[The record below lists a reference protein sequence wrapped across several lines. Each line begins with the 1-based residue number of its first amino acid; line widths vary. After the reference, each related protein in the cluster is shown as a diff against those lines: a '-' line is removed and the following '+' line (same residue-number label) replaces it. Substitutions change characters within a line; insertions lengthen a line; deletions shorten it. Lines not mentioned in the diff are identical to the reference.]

1 MVVRKQLFRDK
12 KDLIM
17 QKKAASIFV
26 QTLKNHGVD
35 RFFCVP
41 GESYLSVMDEL
52 LYSPGIDVVTCRHE
66 GGAGFMA
73 VADAKCTGK
82 AGVAFVSRG
91 PGATNASISVH
102 SAHQGGIPMV
112 LFIGQVNRI
121 STGKMHLQ
129 EMDFI
134 KTFSDMAKHVEQ
146 INTPS
151 EIANVTARAFHIAQS
166 GIPGPVVIAIPTD
179 VLETKIDI
187 QDVKQIKI
195 NPPLAF
201 PDKVEEISEILSK
214 AQKPVLVV
222 GGQIHSSNSARDL
235 VKLVAEKHNLPV
247 LCTYEHQDIVSHDSI
262 HYAGELGLRPP
273 EPVRKNALE
282 ADVVLVVGHRFNG
295 VPNMAY
301 KFPSTNQ
308 TFIHVIPDPNSVGK
322 IFRTDHAI
330 VADCED
336 FLKQLSLIG
345 DKKTINKRNEWV
357 NLCHERYLNNEA
369 TLSPRNANDGL
380 DFAHLIDGLGK
391 LAPDNCIITNDA
403 GNFTSWM
410 HHRFPFRS
418 SMKLIGSEIGAMGM
432 GIPAAI
438 AAAIRYPDRQ
448 VFSLVGDGG
457 ALMTGSELATA
468 VAQKAK
474 IRVIVANNQHY
485 GTIRYHQELHFPTR
499 DHYATN
505 LVNPNFAK
513 YGESFGLKCFTIEK
527 IEEILPT
534 IKKAMQVDGPSLI
547 EFKMSLELNTSTTTI
562 SQLQMK
568 K

>member
-1 MVVRKQLFRDK
+1 MT
-12 KDLIM
+12 
-17 QKKAASIFV
+17 KKAASVFV

-52 LYSPGIDVVTCRHE
+52 LHSPGIDVVTCRHE

-112 LFIGQVNRI
+112 LFIGQINRI

-151 EIANVTARAFHIAQS
+151 EIANVTARAFHIAES

-179 VLETKIDI
+179 VLETKVEIADA
-187 QDVKQIKI
+187 KQIKI

-201 PDKVEEISEILSK
+201 PSKVKEVSDELHSAK
-214 AQKPVLVV
+214 RPVLVV
-222 GGQIHSSNSARDL
+222 GGQIHVSDKARKL
-235 VKLVAEKHNLPV
+235 VQIVAEKYNLPV
-247 LCTYEHQDIVSHDSI
+247 LCTYEHQDIFSHNHK

-273 EPVRKNALE
+273 EPIRENALE
-282 ADVVLVVGHRFNG
+282 ADLVLVVGHRFNG

-301 KFPSTNQ
+301 KFPSPKQ
-308 TFIHVIPDPNSVGK
+308 KFIHVLPDPNSIGK
-322 IFRTDHAI
+322 IFRTDLSI
-330 VADCED
+330 VADGEN
-336 FLKQLSLIG
+336 FLEQLSMV
-345 DKKTINKRNEWV
+345 DSNKVSSNKDEWV
-357 NLCHERYLNNEA
+357 KLCHNRYLENDA
-369 TLSPRNANDGL
+369 TKPPRNANDGL
-380 DFAHLIDGLGK
+380 DFAHLIDSLGK
-391 LAPDNCIITNDA
+391 LAPEDAIITNDA

-410 HHRFPFRS
+410 HHRFPFKS

-432 GIPAAI
+432 GIPAGV
-438 AAAIRYPDRQ
+438 AAALRYPNRQ
-448 VFSLVGDGG
+448 VFSIVGDGG

-474 IRVIVANNQHY
+474 IRVIIANNQHY
-485 GTIRYHQELHFPTR
+485 GTIRYHQEVHFPSR
-499 DHYATN
+499 NHYATN
-505 LVNPNFAK
+505 LVNPDFAK
-513 YGESFGLKCFTIEK
+513 YGESFGLQSFTINEVED
-527 IEEILPT
+527 IIPT
-534 IKKAMQVDGPSLI
+534 IQKAMEVDGPSLI

-562 SQLQMK
+562 SQLQIK
-568 K
+568 

>member
-1 MVVRKQLFRDK
+1 MT
-12 KDLIM
+12 
-17 QKKAASIFV
+17 KKAASVFV

-52 LYSPGIDVVTCRHE
+52 LHSPGIDVVTCRHE

-112 LFIGQVNRI
+112 LFIGQINRI

-151 EIANVTARAFHIAQS
+151 EIANVTARAFHIAES

-179 VLETKIDI
+179 VLESKVEIA
-187 QDVKQIKI
+187 DVKQIKI
-195 NPPLAF
+195 NPPLPF
-201 PDKVEEISEILSK
+201 PSKVKEVSDELHSAK
-214 AQKPVLVV
+214 RPVLVV
-222 GGQIHSSNSARDL
+222 GGQIHVSDKARKL
-235 VKLVAEKHNLPV
+235 VQIVAEKYNLPV
-247 LCTYEHQDIVSHDSI
+247 LCTYEHQDIFSHNHK

-273 EPVRKNALE
+273 EPIRQNALE
-282 ADVVLVVGHRFNG
+282 ADLVLVVGHRFNG

-301 KFPSTNQ
+301 KFPSPKQ
-308 TFIHVIPDPNSVGK
+308 KFIHVLPDPNSIGK
-322 IFRTDHAI
+322 IFRTDLSI
-330 VADCED
+330 VADGEN
-336 FLKQLSLIG
+336 FLEQLSIIDG
-345 DKKTINKRNEWV
+345 NKISSDKDEWV
-357 NLCHERYLNNEA
+357 KLCHKRYLENDA
-369 TLSPRNANDGL
+369 TKPPRNANDGL
-380 DFAHLIDGLGK
+380 DFAHLIDSLGK
-391 LAPDNCIITNDA
+391 LAPEDAIITNDA

-410 HHRFPFRS
+410 HHRFPFKS

-432 GIPAAI
+432 GIPAGV
-438 AAAIRYPDRQ
+438 AAALRYPNRQ
-448 VFSLVGDGG
+448 VFSIVGDGG

-474 IRVIVANNQHY
+474 IRVIIANNQHY
-485 GTIRYHQELHFPTR
+485 GTIRYHQEVHFPTR
-499 DHYATN
+499 NHYATN
-505 LVNPNFAK
+505 LVNPDFAK
-513 YGESFGLKCFTIEK
+513 YGESFGLQCFTINEVED
-527 IEEILPT
+527 IIPT
-534 IKKAMQVDGPSLI
+534 IQKAMAVDGPSLI

-562 SQLQMK
+562 SQLQLK
-568 K
+568 

>member
-1 MVVRKQLFRDK
+1 MT
-12 KDLIM
+12 
-17 QKKAASIFV
+17 KKAASVFV

-52 LYSPGIDVVTCRHE
+52 LHSPGIDVVTCRHE

-91 PGATNASISVH
+91 PGATNASIAVH

-129 EMDFI
+129 EMDFN
-134 KTFSDMAKHVEQ
+134 KTFSDMAKHIEQ

-151 EIANVTARAFHIAQS
+151 EIANVTARAFHIAES

-179 VLETKIDI
+179 VLEAKVEIE
-187 QDVKQIKI
+187 DVKKIKI

-201 PDKVEEISEILSK
+201 PSKVKEVSDELNSAIR
-214 AQKPVLVV
+214 PVIVV
-222 GGQIHSSNSARDL
+222 GGQIHVSDKARKL
-235 VKLVAEKHNLPV
+235 VQIVAEKYNLPV
-247 LCTYEHQDIVSHDSI
+247 LCTYEHQDIFSHDHK

-273 EPVRKNALE
+273 EPIRQNALE
-282 ADVVLVVGHRFNG
+282 ADLVLVVGHRFNG

-301 KFPSTNQ
+301 KFPSSTQ
-308 TFIHVIPDPNSVGK
+308 KFIHVLPDPNSIGK
-322 IFRTDHAI
+322 IFRTDLSI
-330 VADCED
+330 VADSEN
-336 FLKQLSLIG
+336 FLEQLSLIEYT
-345 DKKTINKRNEWV
+345 KTSSNKNEWV
-357 NLCHERYLNNEA
+357 KLCHKRYLENDA
-369 TLSPRNANDGL
+369 TKPPRNANDGL

-391 LAPDNCIITNDA
+391 LAPQNSIITNDA

-410 HHRFPFRS
+410 HHRFPFKS
-418 SMKLIGSEIGAMGM
+418 SMRLIGSEIGAMGM
-432 GIPAAI
+432 GIPAGV
-438 AAAIRYPDRQ
+438 AASLRYPDRQ
-448 VFSLVGDGG
+448 IFSIVGDGG

-485 GTIRYHQELHFPTR
+485 GTIRYHQEVHFPTR
-499 DHYATN
+499 NHYATN

-513 YGESFGLKCFTIEK
+513 YGESFGLKCFTINEVQEV
-527 IEEILPT
+527 IPT
-534 IKKAMQVDGPSLI
+534 IKKAMEVDGPSLI
-547 EFKMSLELNTSTTTI
+547 EFKMSLELNTSTTTLT
-562 SQLQMK
+562 QLQMK
-568 K
+568 

>member
-1 MVVRKQLFRDK
+1 MT
-12 KDLIM
+12 
-17 QKKAASIFV
+17 KKAASVFV

-52 LYSPGIDVVTCRHE
+52 LHSPGIDVVTCRHE

-112 LFIGQVNRI
+112 LFIGQINRI

-151 EIANVTARAFHIAQS
+151 EIANVTARAFHIAES

-179 VLETKIDI
+179 VLETKVEIADA
-187 QDVKQIKI
+187 KQIKI

-201 PDKVEEISEILSK
+201 PSKVKEVSNELNSAK
-214 AQKPVLVV
+214 RPVIVV
-222 GGQIHSSNSARDL
+222 GGQIHVSDKARKL
-235 VKLVAEKHNLPV
+235 VQTVAEKYNLPV
-247 LCTYEHQDIVSHDSI
+247 LCTYEHQDIFSHDHK

-273 EPVRKNALE
+273 EPIRQNALE
-282 ADVVLVVGHRFNG
+282 ADLVLVVGHRFNG

-301 KFPSTNQ
+301 KFPSPKQ
-308 TFIHVIPDPNSVGK
+308 KFIHVLPDPNSIGK
-322 IFRTDHAI
+322 IFRTDLSI
-330 VADCED
+330 VADGEN
-336 FLKQLSLIG
+336 FLEQLSIIDG
-345 DKKTINKRNEWV
+345 NKISSDKDEWV
-357 NLCHERYLNNEA
+357 KLCHKRYLENDA
-369 TLSPRNANDGL
+369 TKPPRNANDGL

-391 LAPDNCIITNDA
+391 LAPEDAIITNDA

-410 HHRFPFRS
+410 HHRFPFKS

-432 GIPAAI
+432 GIPAGV
-438 AAAIRYPDRQ
+438 AAALRYPNRQ
-448 VFSLVGDGG
+448 VFSIVGDGG

-485 GTIRYHQELHFPTR
+485 GTIRYHQEVHFPTR
-499 DHYATN
+499 NHYATN
-505 LVNPNFAK
+505 LVNPDFAK
-513 YGESFGLKCFTIEK
+513 YGESFGLKCFTINEV
-527 IEEILPT
+527 EEVIPT
-534 IKKAMQVDGPSLI
+534 IQEAMEVDGPSLI

-562 SQLQMK
+562 SQLQIK
-568 K
+568 

>member
-1 MVVRKQLFRDK
+1 MS
-12 KDLIM
+12 
-17 QKKAASIFV
+17 KKAASVFV

-52 LYSPGIDVVTCRHE
+52 LYSPGIKVVTCRHE

-102 SAHQGGIPMV
+102 SAHQGGVPMV

-151 EIANVTARAFHIAQS
+151 EIANVTARAFHIAES

-179 VLETKIDI
+179 VLETKIETE
-187 QDVKQIKI
+187 DVKRIKI

-201 PDKVEEISEILSK
+201 PDKVKEVSNLLSNAK
-214 AQKPVLVV
+214 KPVLVV
-222 GGQIHSSNSARDL
+222 GGQVHISARSR
-235 VKLVAEKHNLPV
+235 KLVEEVVKAHNLPV
-247 LCTYEHQDIVSHDSI
+247 LCTYEHQDIISNNNL
-262 HYAGELGLRPP
+262 YYGGELGLRPP
-273 EPVRKNALE
+273 EPIKKNALE
-282 ADVVLVVGHRFNG
+282 ADLVLVVGHRFNG

-301 KFPSTNQ
+301 KFPSSKQ
-308 TFIHVIPDPNSVGK
+308 TFIHVIPDPNTIGK
-322 IFRTDHAI
+322 IFRTDMGI
-330 VADCED
+330 VADSEN
-336 FLKQLSLIG
+336 FLEQLLNFANNN
-345 DKKTINKRNEWV
+345 INNERNEWV
-357 NLCHERYLNNEA
+357 KLCHYRYLNNDA
-369 TLSPRNANDGL
+369 TATPRNANDGL
-380 DFAHLIDGLGK
+380 DFAHFIDGLGK
-391 LAPDNCIITNDA
+391 IAPENSIITNDA

-410 HHRFPFRS
+410 HHRFPFKS
-418 SMKLIGSEIGAMGM
+418 TMKLIGSEIGAMGM
-432 GIPAAI
+432 GIPAGI
-438 AAAIRYPDRQ
+438 AAALRFPDRQ
-448 VFSLVGDGG
+448 VFSIVGDGG

-474 IRVIVANNQHY
+474 IRVIVANNNHY
-485 GTIRYHQELHFPTR
+485 GTIRYHQEVHFPTR

-505 LVNPNFAK
+505 LVNPDFAK
-513 YGESFGLKCFTIEK
+513 YGESFGLKCFTIYNT
-527 IEEILPT
+527 EEILPT
-534 IKKAMQVDGPSLI
+534 IENAMEVDGPSLI

-562 SQLQMK
+562 SQLQTN
-568 K
+568 

>member
-1 MVVRKQLFRDK
+1 ML
-12 KDLIM
+12 
-17 QKKAASIFV
+17 KKAASVFI

-52 LYSPGIDVVTCRHE
+52 LYSPGIEVVTCRHE

-102 SAHQGGIPMV
+102 SAHQGGVPMV

-151 EIANVTARAFHIAQS
+151 EIANVTARAFHIAES

-179 VLETKIDI
+179 VLESKIESE
-187 QDVKQIKI
+187 DVKRIKI

-201 PDKVEEISEILSK
+201 PEKVKEVSNLLSNAK
-214 AQKPVLVV
+214 KPVLVV
-222 GGQIHSSNSARDL
+222 GGQVQISTRSR
-235 VKLVAEKHNLPV
+235 KLVEKVAKAHNLPV
-247 LCTYEHQDIVSHDSI
+247 LCTYEHQDIISNDNL

-273 EPVRKNALE
+273 EPIRKNALE
-282 ADVVLVVGHRFNG
+282 ADLVLVVGHRFNG

-301 KFPSTNQ
+301 KFPSSKQ
-308 TFIHVIPDPNSVGK
+308 MFIHVIPDPNTIGK
-322 IFRTDHAI
+322 IFRTDMGI
-330 VADCED
+330 VADSEN
-336 FLKQLSLIG
+336 FLDQLSKFSNNNNNNER
-345 DKKTINKRNEWV
+345 DEWV
-357 NLCHERYLNNEA
+357 KLCHYRYLNNDA
-369 TLSPRNANDGL
+369 TVSPRNANDGL
-380 DFAHLIDGLGK
+380 DFAHFIDGLGK
-391 LAPDNCIITNDA
+391 IAPENSIITNDA

-410 HHRFPFRS
+410 HHRFPFKS
-418 SMKLIGSEIGAMGM
+418 KMKLIGSEIGAMGM
-432 GIPAAI
+432 GIPAGI
-438 AAAIRYPDRQ
+438 AAALRFPDRQ
-448 VFSLVGDGG
+448 VFSIVGDGG

-474 IRVIVANNQHY
+474 IRVIVANNNHY
-485 GTIRYHQELHFPTR
+485 GTIRYHQEVHFPTR

-505 LVNPNFAK
+505 LVNPDFAK
-513 YGESFGLKCFTIEK
+513 YGESFGLKCFTIYNT
-527 IEEILPT
+527 EEVLPT
-534 IKKAMQVDGPSLI
+534 IKSAMEVDGPSLI

-562 SQLQMK
+562 SQLQTN
-568 K
+568 

>member
-1 MVVRKQLFRDK
+1 MT
-12 KDLIM
+12 
-17 QKKAASIFV
+17 KKAASVFV

-52 LYSPGIDVVTCRHE
+52 LHSPGIDVVTCRHE

-112 LFIGQVNRI
+112 LFIGQINRI

-151 EIANVTARAFHIAQS
+151 EIANVTARAFHIAES

-179 VLETKIDI
+179 VLETKVEIADA
-187 QDVKQIKI
+187 KQIKI

-201 PDKVEEISEILSK
+201 PSKVKEVSNELNSAK
-214 AQKPVLVV
+214 RPVIVV
-222 GGQIHSSNSARDL
+222 GGQIHVSDKARKL
-235 VKLVAEKHNLPV
+235 VQTVAEKYNLPV
-247 LCTYEHQDIVSHDSI
+247 LCTYEHQDIFSHNHK

-273 EPVRKNALE
+273 EPIRQNALE
-282 ADVVLVVGHRFNG
+282 ADLVLVVGHRFNG

-301 KFPSTNQ
+301 KFPSPKQ
-308 TFIHVIPDPNSVGK
+308 KFIHVLPDPNSIGK
-322 IFRTDHAI
+322 IFRTDLSI
-330 VADCED
+330 VADGEN
-336 FLKQLSLIG
+336 FLEQLSIIDG
-345 DKKTINKRNEWV
+345 NKISSDKDEWV
-357 NLCHERYLNNEA
+357 KLCHKRYLENDA
-369 TLSPRNANDGL
+369 TKPPRNANDGL

-391 LAPDNCIITNDA
+391 LAPEDAIITNDA

-410 HHRFPFRS
+410 HHRFPFKS

-432 GIPAAI
+432 GIPAGV
-438 AAAIRYPDRQ
+438 AAALRYPNRQ
-448 VFSLVGDGG
+448 VFSIVGDGG

-485 GTIRYHQELHFPTR
+485 GTIRYHQEVHFPTR
-499 DHYATN
+499 NHYATN
-505 LVNPNFAK
+505 LVNPDFAK
-513 YGESFGLKCFTIEK
+513 YGESFGLKCFTINEV
-527 IEEILPT
+527 EEVIPT
-534 IKKAMQVDGPSLI
+534 IQEAMEVDGPSLI

-562 SQLQMK
+562 SQLQIK
-568 K
+568 

>member
-1 MVVRKQLFRDK
+1 MT
-12 KDLIM
+12 
-17 QKKAASIFV
+17 KKAASVFV

-52 LYSPGIDVVTCRHE
+52 LHSPGIDVVTCRHE

-112 LFIGQVNRI
+112 LFIGQINRI

-151 EIANVTARAFHIAQS
+151 EIANVTARAFHIAES

-179 VLETKIDI
+179 VLESKVEIA
-187 QDVKQIKI
+187 DVKQIKI

-201 PDKVEEISEILSK
+201 PSKVKEVSDELHSAK
-214 AQKPVLVV
+214 RPVLVV
-222 GGQIHSSNSARDL
+222 GGQIHVSDKARKL
-235 VKLVAEKHNLPV
+235 VQIVAEKYNLPV
-247 LCTYEHQDIVSHDSI
+247 LCTYEHQDIFSHNHK

-273 EPVRKNALE
+273 EPIRQNALE
-282 ADVVLVVGHRFNG
+282 ADLVLVVGHRFNG

-301 KFPSTNQ
+301 KFPSPKQ
-308 TFIHVIPDPNSVGK
+308 KFIHVLPDPNSIGK
-322 IFRTDHAI
+322 IFRTDLSI
-330 VADCED
+330 VADGEN
-336 FLKQLSLIG
+336 FLEQLSIIDG
-345 DKKTINKRNEWV
+345 NKISSDKDEWV
-357 NLCHERYLNNEA
+357 KLCHKRYLENDA
-369 TLSPRNANDGL
+369 TKPPRNANDGL
-380 DFAHLIDGLGK
+380 DFAHLIDSLGK
-391 LAPDNCIITNDA
+391 LAPEDAIITNDA

-410 HHRFPFRS
+410 HHRFPFKS

-432 GIPAAI
+432 GIPAGV
-438 AAAIRYPDRQ
+438 AAALRYPNRQ
-448 VFSLVGDGG
+448 VFSIVGDGG

-474 IRVIVANNQHY
+474 IRVIIANNQHY
-485 GTIRYHQELHFPTR
+485 GTIRYHQEVHFPTR
-499 DHYATN
+499 NHYATN
-505 LVNPNFAK
+505 LVNPDFAK
-513 YGESFGLKCFTIEK
+513 YGESFGLQCFTINEVED
-527 IEEILPT
+527 IIPT
-534 IKKAMQVDGPSLI
+534 IQKAMEVDGPSLI

-562 SQLQMK
+562 SQLQIK
-568 K
+568 

>member
-1 MVVRKQLFRDK
+1 MT
-12 KDLIM
+12 
-17 QKKAASIFV
+17 KKAASVFV

-52 LYSPGIDVVTCRHE
+52 LHSPGIDVVTCRHE

-73 VADAKCTGK
+73 AADAKCTGK

-91 PGATNASISVH
+91 PGATNASIAVH

-129 EMDFI
+129 EMDFN
-134 KTFSDMAKHVEQ
+134 KTFSDMAKHIEQ

-151 EIANVTARAFHIAQS
+151 EIANVTARAFHIAES

-179 VLETKIDI
+179 VLEAKVEIE
-187 QDVKQIKI
+187 DVKKIKI

-201 PDKVEEISEILSK
+201 PSKVKEVSDELNSAIR
-214 AQKPVLVV
+214 PVIVV
-222 GGQIHSSNSARDL
+222 GGQIHVSDKARKL
-235 VKLVAEKHNLPV
+235 VQIVAEKYNLPV
-247 LCTYEHQDIVSHDSI
+247 LCTYEHQDIFSHDHK

-273 EPVRKNALE
+273 EPIRQNALE
-282 ADVVLVVGHRFNG
+282 ADLVLVVGHRFNG

-301 KFPSTNQ
+301 KFPSLTQ
-308 TFIHVIPDPNSVGK
+308 KFIHVLPDSNSIGK
-322 IFRTDHAI
+322 IFRTDLSI
-330 VADCED
+330 VADGEN
-336 FLKQLSLIG
+336 FLEQLSLIE
-345 DKKTINKRNEWV
+345 DTKTSSNKDEWV
-357 NLCHERYLNNEA
+357 KLCHKRYLENDA
-369 TLSPRNANDGL
+369 TKPPRNANDGL
-380 DFAHLIDGLGK
+380 DFAYLIDGLGK
-391 LAPDNCIITNDA
+391 LAPQNSIITNDA

-410 HHRFPFRS
+410 HHRFPFKS

-432 GIPAAI
+432 GIPAGV
-438 AAAIRYPDRQ
+438 AASLRYPDRQ
-448 VFSLVGDGG
+448 IFSIVGDGG

-485 GTIRYHQELHFPTR
+485 GTIRYHQEVHFPTR
-499 DHYATN
+499 NHYATN

-513 YGESFGLKCFTIEK
+513 YGESFGLKCFTINEV
-527 IEEILPT
+527 EEVIPT
-534 IKKAMQVDGPSLI
+534 IQKAMEVDGPSLI
-547 EFKMSLELNTSTTTI
+547 EFKMSLELNTSTTTLT
-562 SQLQMK
+562 QLQMK
-568 K
+568 

>member
-1 MVVRKQLFRDK
+1 MT
-12 KDLIM
+12 
-17 QKKAASIFV
+17 KKAASVFV

-52 LYSPGIDVVTCRHE
+52 LHSPGIDIVTCRHE

-112 LFIGQVNRI
+112 LFIGQINRI

-151 EIANVTARAFHIAQS
+151 EIANVTARAFHIAES

-179 VLETKIDI
+179 VLETKVEIADA
-187 QDVKQIKI
+187 KQIKI

-201 PDKVEEISEILSK
+201 PSKVKEVSDELHSAK
-214 AQKPVLVV
+214 KPVLVV
-222 GGQIHSSNSARDL
+222 GGQIHVSTKARKF
-235 VKLVAEKHNLPV
+235 VQIVAEKYNLPV
-247 LCTYEHQDIVSHDSI
+247 LCTYEHQDIFSHNHK

-273 EPVRKNALE
+273 EPIRQNALE
-282 ADVVLVVGHRFNG
+282 ADLVLVVGHRFNG

-301 KFPSTNQ
+301 KFPSPKQ
-308 TFIHVIPDPNSVGK
+308 KFIHVLPDPNSIGK
-322 IFRTDHAI
+322 IFRTDLSI
-330 VADCED
+330 VADGEN
-336 FLKQLSLIG
+336 FLEQLSIIDG
-345 DKKTINKRNEWV
+345 NKISSDKDEWV
-357 NLCHERYLNNEA
+357 KLCHKRYLENDA
-369 TLSPRNANDGL
+369 TKPPRNANDGL

-391 LAPDNCIITNDA
+391 LAPEDAIITNDA

-410 HHRFPFRS
+410 HHRFPFKS

-432 GIPAAI
+432 GIPAGV
-438 AAAIRYPDRQ
+438 AAALRYPNRQ
-448 VFSLVGDGG
+448 VFSIVGDGG

-485 GTIRYHQELHFPTR
+485 GTIRYHQEVHFPTR
-499 DHYATN
+499 NHYATN

-513 YGESFGLKCFTIEK
+513 YGESFGLKCFTINK
-527 IEEILPT
+527 VEEVIPT
-534 IKKAMQVDGPSLI
+534 IQQAMEVDGPSLI

-562 SQLQMK
+562 SQLQT
-568 K
+568 

>member
-1 MVVRKQLFRDK
+1 MT
-12 KDLIM
+12 
-17 QKKAASIFV
+17 KKAASVFV
-26 QTLKNHGVD
+26 QTLKNHGID

-52 LYSPGIDVVTCRHE
+52 LHSPGIDVVTCRHE

-91 PGATNASISVH
+91 PGATNASIAVH

-129 EMDFI
+129 EMDFN
-134 KTFSDMAKHVEQ
+134 KTFSDMAKHIEQ

-151 EIANVTARAFHIAQS
+151 EIANVTARAFHIAES

-179 VLETKIDI
+179 VLEAKVEIE
-187 QDVKQIKI
+187 DVKKIKI

-201 PDKVEEISEILSK
+201 PSKVKEVSDELNSAIR
-214 AQKPVLVV
+214 PVIVV
-222 GGQIHSSNSARDL
+222 GGQIHVSDKARKL
-235 VKLVAEKHNLPV
+235 VQIVAEKYNLPV
-247 LCTYEHQDIVSHDSI
+247 LCTYEHQDIFSHDHK

-273 EPVRKNALE
+273 EPIRQNALE
-282 ADVVLVVGHRFNG
+282 ADLVLVVGHRFNG

-301 KFPSTNQ
+301 KFPSSTQ
-308 TFIHVIPDPNSVGK
+308 KFIHVLPDPNSIGK
-322 IFRTDHAI
+322 IFRTDLSI
-330 VADCED
+330 VADGEN
-336 FLKQLSLIG
+336 FLEQLSLIE
-345 DKKTINKRNEWV
+345 DTKTSSNKDEWV
-357 NLCHERYLNNEA
+357 KLCHKRYLENDA
-369 TLSPRNANDGL
+369 TKPPRNANDGL
-380 DFAHLIDGLGK
+380 DFAHFIDGLGK
-391 LAPDNCIITNDA
+391 LAPEDAIITNDA

-410 HHRFPFRS
+410 HHRFPFKS

-432 GIPAAI
+432 GIPAGV
-438 AAAIRYPDRQ
+438 AAALRYPNKQ
-448 VFSLVGDGG
+448 VFSIVGDGG

-485 GTIRYHQELHFPTR
+485 GTIRYHQEVHFPTR
-499 DHYATN
+499 NHYATN
-505 LVNPNFAK
+505 LVNPDFAK
-513 YGESFGLKCFTIEK
+513 YGESFGLQCFTINEVED
-527 IEEILPT
+527 IIPT
-534 IKKAMQVDGPSLI
+534 IQKAMAVDGPSLI

-562 SQLQMK
+562 SQLQLK
-568 K
+568 

>member
-1 MVVRKQLFRDK
+1 ML
-12 KDLIM
+12 
-17 QKKAASIFV
+17 KKAASVFV

-52 LYSPGIDVVTCRHE
+52 LYSPGIEVVTCRHE

-102 SAHQGGIPMV
+102 SAHQGGVPMV

-151 EIANVTARAFHIAQS
+151 EIANVTARAFHIAES

-179 VLETKIDI
+179 VLETKIETD
-187 QDVKQIKI
+187 DVKRIKI

-201 PDKVEEISEILSK
+201 PEKVKEVSNLISNAK
-214 AQKPVLVV
+214 KPVLVV
-222 GGQIHSSNSARDL
+222 GGQVHISARSR
-235 VKLVAEKHNLPV
+235 KLVEEVAKAHNLPV
-247 LCTYEHQDIVSHDSI
+247 LCTYEHQDIISNDNL

-273 EPVRKNALE
+273 EQIRKNALE
-282 ADVVLVVGHRFNG
+282 ADLVLIVGHRFNG

-301 KFPSTNQ
+301 KFPSSKQ
-308 TFIHVIPDPNSVGK
+308 TFIHVIPDPNTIGK
-322 IFRTDHAI
+322 IFRTDMGI
-330 VADCED
+330 VADSEN
-336 FLKQLSLIG
+336 FLDQLSKVSNTNTNSER
-345 DKKTINKRNEWV
+345 DEWV
-357 NLCHERYLNNEA
+357 KLCHYRYLNNDA
-369 TLSPRNANDGL
+369 TVTPRNANDGL
-380 DFAHLIDGLGK
+380 DFAHFIDGLGK
-391 LAPDNCIITNDA
+391 IAPENSIITNDA

-410 HHRFPFRS
+410 HHRFPFKS
-418 SMKLIGSEIGAMGM
+418 TMKLIGSEIGAMGM
-432 GIPAAI
+432 GIPAGI
-438 AAAIRYPDRQ
+438 AAALRFPDKQ
-448 VFSLVGDGG
+448 IFSIVGDGG

-468 VAQKAK
+468 VAHKAK
-474 IRVIVANNQHY
+474 IRVIVANNNHY
-485 GTIRYHQELHFPTR
+485 GTIRYHQEVHFPTR
-499 DHYATN
+499 DHYATK
-505 LVNPNFAK
+505 LVNPDFAK
-513 YGESFGLKCFTIEK
+513 YGESFGLKCFTIHNT
-527 IEEILPT
+527 EEILPT
-534 IKKAMQVDGPSLI
+534 IKSAMKVDGPSLI

-562 SQLQMK
+562 SQLQTN
-568 K
+568 

>member
-1 MVVRKQLFRDK
+1 MT
-12 KDLIM
+12 
-17 QKKAASIFV
+17 KKAASVFV

-52 LYSPGIDVVTCRHE
+52 LHSPGIDVVTCRHE

-112 LFIGQVNRI
+112 LFIGQINRI

-151 EIANVTARAFHIAQS
+151 EIANVTARAFHIAES

-179 VLETKIDI
+179 VLETKVEIA
-187 QDVKQIKI
+187 DVKQIKI
-195 NPPLAF
+195 NPPLPF
-201 PDKVEEISEILSK
+201 PSKVKEVSDELHSAK
-214 AQKPVLVV
+214 RPVLVV
-222 GGQIHSSNSARDL
+222 GGQIHVSDKARKL
-235 VKLVAEKHNLPV
+235 VQIVAEKYNLPV
-247 LCTYEHQDIVSHDSI
+247 LSTYEHQDIFSHNHK

-273 EPVRKNALE
+273 EPIRENALE
-282 ADVVLVVGHRFNG
+282 ADLVLVVGHRFNG
-295 VPNMAY
+295 LPNMAY
-301 KFPSTNQ
+301 KFPSPKQ
-308 TFIHVIPDPNSVGK
+308 KFIHVLPDPNSIGK
-322 IFRTDHAI
+322 IFRTDLSI
-330 VADCED
+330 VADGEN
-336 FLKQLSLIG
+336 FLEQLSMV
-345 DKKTINKRNEWV
+345 DSNKVSSNKDEWV
-357 NLCHERYLNNEA
+357 KLCHNRYLENDA
-369 TLSPRNANDGL
+369 TKPPRNANDGL
-380 DFAHLIDGLGK
+380 DFAHLIDSLGK
-391 LAPDNCIITNDA
+391 LAPEDAIITNDA

-410 HHRFPFRS
+410 HHRFPFKS

-432 GIPAAI
+432 GIPAGV
-438 AAAIRYPDRQ
+438 AAALRYPNRQ
-448 VFSLVGDGG
+448 VFSIVGDGG

-474 IRVIVANNQHY
+474 IRVIIANNQHY
-485 GTIRYHQELHFPTR
+485 GTIRYHQEVHFPSR
-499 DHYATN
+499 NHYATN
-505 LVNPNFAK
+505 LVNPDFAK
-513 YGESFGLKCFTIEK
+513 YGESFGLQSFTINEVED
-527 IEEILPT
+527 IIPT
-534 IKKAMQVDGPSLI
+534 IQKAMEVDGPSLI

-562 SQLQMK
+562 SQLQIK
-568 K
+568 

>member
-1 MVVRKQLFRDK
+1 MAVKNQLFKIK
-12 KDLIM
+12 KDLTM
-17 QKKAASIFV
+17 SKKAASVFV

-52 LYSPGIDVVTCRHE
+52 LYSPGIDVVTCRHD

>member
-1 MVVRKQLFRDK
+1 MT
-12 KDLIM
+12 
-17 QKKAASIFV
+17 KKAASVFV

-52 LYSPGIDVVTCRHE
+52 LHSPGIDVVTCRHE

-112 LFIGQVNRI
+112 LFIGQINRI

-151 EIANVTARAFHIAQS
+151 EIANVTARAFHIAES

-179 VLETKIDI
+179 VLESKVEIA
-187 QDVKQIKI
+187 DVKQIKI
-195 NPPLAF
+195 NPPLPF
-201 PDKVEEISEILSK
+201 PSKVKEVSDELHSAK
-214 AQKPVLVV
+214 RPVLVV
-222 GGQIHSSNSARDL
+222 GGQIHVSDKARKL
-235 VKLVAEKHNLPV
+235 VQIVAEKYNLPV
-247 LCTYEHQDIVSHDSI
+247 LCTYEHQDIFSHNHK

-273 EPVRKNALE
+273 EPIRQNALE
-282 ADVVLVVGHRFNG
+282 ADLVLVVGHRFNG

-301 KFPSTNQ
+301 KFPSPKQ
-308 TFIHVIPDPNSVGK
+308 KFIHVLPDPNSIGK
-322 IFRTDHAI
+322 IFRTDLSI
-330 VADCED
+330 VADGEN
-336 FLKQLSLIG
+336 FLEQLSIIDG
-345 DKKTINKRNEWV
+345 NKISSDKDEWV
-357 NLCHERYLNNEA
+357 KLCHKRYLENDA
-369 TLSPRNANDGL
+369 TKPPRNANDGL
-380 DFAHLIDGLGK
+380 DFAHLIDSLGK
-391 LAPDNCIITNDA
+391 LAPEDAIITNDA

-410 HHRFPFRS
+410 HHRFPFKS

-432 GIPAAI
+432 GIPAGV
-438 AAAIRYPDRQ
+438 AAALRYPNRQ
-448 VFSLVGDGG
+448 VFSIVGDGG

-474 IRVIVANNQHY
+474 IRVIIANNQHY
-485 GTIRYHQELHFPTR
+485 GTIRYHQEVHFPTR
-499 DHYATN
+499 NHYATN
-505 LVNPNFAK
+505 LVNPDFAK
-513 YGESFGLKCFTIEK
+513 YGESFGLQCFTINEVED
-527 IEEILPT
+527 IIPT
-534 IKKAMQVDGPSLI
+534 IQKAMEVDGPSLI
-547 EFKMSLELNTSTTTI
+547 EFKMRLELNTSTTTI
-562 SQLQMK
+562 SQLQIK
-568 K
+568 

>member
-1 MVVRKQLFRDK
+1 MT
-12 KDLIM
+12 
-17 QKKAASIFV
+17 KKAASVFV

-52 LYSPGIDVVTCRHE
+52 LHSPGIDVVTCRHE

-112 LFIGQVNRI
+112 LFIGQINRI

-151 EIANVTARAFHIAQS
+151 EIANVTARAFHIAES

-179 VLETKIDI
+179 VLESKVEIA
-187 QDVKQIKI
+187 DVKQIKI

-201 PDKVEEISEILSK
+201 PSKVKEVSDELYSAK
-214 AQKPVLVV
+214 RPVLVV
-222 GGQIHSSNSARDL
+222 GGQIHISDKARKL
-235 VKLVAEKHNLPV
+235 VQIVAEKYNLPV
-247 LCTYEHQDIVSHDSI
+247 LCTYEHQDIFSHNHK

-273 EPVRKNALE
+273 EPIRQNALE
-282 ADVVLVVGHRFNG
+282 ADLVLVVGHRFNG

-301 KFPSTNQ
+301 KFPSPKQ
-308 TFIHVIPDPNSVGK
+308 KFIHVLPDPNSIGK
-322 IFRTDHAI
+322 IFRTDLSI
-330 VADCED
+330 VADGEN
-336 FLKQLSLIG
+336 FLEQLSIIDG
-345 DKKTINKRNEWV
+345 NKISSDKDEWV
-357 NLCHERYLNNEA
+357 KLCHKRYLENDA
-369 TLSPRNANDGL
+369 TKPPRNANDGL
-380 DFAHLIDGLGK
+380 DFAHLIDSLGK
-391 LAPDNCIITNDA
+391 LAPEDAIITNDA

-410 HHRFPFRS
+410 HHRFPFKS

-432 GIPAAI
+432 GIPAGV
-438 AAAIRYPDRQ
+438 AAALRYPNRQ
-448 VFSLVGDGG
+448 VFSIVGDGG

-474 IRVIVANNQHY
+474 IRVIIANNQHY
-485 GTIRYHQELHFPTR
+485 GTIRYHQEVHFPTR
-499 DHYATN
+499 NHYATN
-505 LVNPNFAK
+505 LVNPDFAK
-513 YGESFGLKCFTIEK
+513 YGESFGLQCFTINEVED
-527 IEEILPT
+527 IIPT
-534 IKKAMQVDGPSLI
+534 IQKAMEVDGPSLI

-562 SQLQMK
+562 SQLQIK
-568 K
+568 

>member
-1 MVVRKQLFRDK
+1 ML
-12 KDLIM
+12 
-17 QKKAASIFV
+17 KKAASVFV

-52 LYSPGIDVVTCRHE
+52 LYSPGIEVVTCRHE

-102 SAHQGGIPMV
+102 SAHQGGVPMV

-151 EIANVTARAFHIAQS
+151 EIANVTARAFHIAES

-179 VLETKIDI
+179 VLESKIASE
-187 QDVKQIKI
+187 DVKRIKI

-201 PDKVEEISEILSK
+201 PEKVKEVYNLLSNAK
-214 AQKPVLVV
+214 KPVLVV
-222 GGQIHSSNSARDL
+222 GGQVHISTMSR
-235 VKLVAEKHNLPV
+235 KLVEKVAKIHNLPV
-247 LCTYEHQDIVSHDSI
+247 LCTYEHQDIISNDNL

-273 EPVRKNALE
+273 EPIRKNALE
-282 ADVVLVVGHRFNG
+282 ADLVLVIGHRFNG

-301 KFPSTNQ
+301 KFPSSKQ
-308 TFIHVIPDPNSVGK
+308 TFIHVIPDPNIIGK
-322 IFRTDHAI
+322 IFRTDMGI
-330 VADCED
+330 VADSEN
-336 FLKQLSLIG
+336 FLEQLSNFTN
-345 DKKTINKRNEWV
+345 DNTNKERDEWV
-357 NLCHERYLNNEA
+357 KLCHYRYLNNDA
-369 TLSPRNANDGL
+369 TVTPRNANDGL
-380 DFAHLIDGLGK
+380 DFAHFIDGLGK
-391 LAPDNCIITNDA
+391 IAPENSIITNDA

-410 HHRFPFRS
+410 HHRFPFKS
-418 SMKLIGSEIGAMGM
+418 TMKLIGSEIGAMGM
-432 GIPAAI
+432 GIPAGI
-438 AAAIRYPDRQ
+438 AAALRFPYRQ
-448 VFSLVGDGG
+448 VFSIVGDGG

-474 IRVIVANNQHY
+474 IRVIVANNNHY
-485 GTIRYHQELHFPTR
+485 GTIRYHQEVHFPTR

-505 LVNPNFAK
+505 LVNPDFAK
-513 YGESFGLKCFTIEK
+513 YGESFGLKCFTIYNT
-527 IEEILPT
+527 EEILPT
-534 IKKAMQVDGPSLI
+534 IKSAMEVDGPSLI

-562 SQLQMK
+562 SQLQTN
-568 K
+568 

>member
-1 MVVRKQLFRDK
+1 MT
-12 KDLIM
+12 
-17 QKKAASIFV
+17 KKAASVFV

-52 LYSPGIDVVTCRHE
+52 LHSPGIDVVTCRHE

-112 LFIGQVNRI
+112 LFIGQINRI

-151 EIANVTARAFHIAQS
+151 EIANVTARAFHIAES

-179 VLETKIDI
+179 VLESKVEIA
-187 QDVKQIKI
+187 DVKQIKI
-195 NPPLAF
+195 NPPLPF
-201 PDKVEEISEILSK
+201 PSKVKEVSDELHSAK
-214 AQKPVLVV
+214 RPVLVV
-222 GGQIHSSNSARDL
+222 GGQIHVSDKAR
-235 VKLVAEKHNLPV
+235 KLVQIVSEKYNLPV
-247 LCTYEHQDIVSHDSI
+247 LCTYEHQDIFSHNHK

-273 EPVRKNALE
+273 EPIRKNALE
-282 ADVVLVVGHRFNG
+282 ADLVLVVGHRFNG

-301 KFPSTNQ
+301 KFPSPKQ
-308 TFIHVIPDPNSVGK
+308 KFIHVLPDPNSIGK
-322 IFRTDHAI
+322 IFRTDLSI
-330 VADCED
+330 VADGEN
-336 FLKQLSLIG
+336 FLEQLSIIDG
-345 DKKTINKRNEWV
+345 NKISSDKDEWV
-357 NLCHERYLNNEA
+357 KLCHKRYLENDA
-369 TLSPRNANDGL
+369 TKPPRNANDGL
-380 DFAHLIDGLGK
+380 DFAHLIDSLGK
-391 LAPDNCIITNDA
+391 LAPEDAIITNDA

-410 HHRFPFRS
+410 HHRFPFKS

-432 GIPAAI
+432 GIPAGV
-438 AAAIRYPDRQ
+438 AAALRYPNKQ
-448 VFSLVGDGG
+448 VFSVVGDGG

-474 IRVIVANNQHY
+474 IRVIIANNQHY
-485 GTIRYHQELHFPTR
+485 GTIRYHQEVHFPTR
-499 DHYATN
+499 NHYATN
-505 LVNPNFAK
+505 LVNPDFAK
-513 YGESFGLKCFTIEK
+513 YGESFGLECFTINEVED
-527 IEEILPT
+527 IIPT
-534 IKKAMQVDGPSLI
+534 IQKAMEVDGPSLI

-562 SQLQMK
+562 SQLQIK
-568 K
+568 

>member
-1 MVVRKQLFRDK
+1 ML
-12 KDLIM
+12 
-17 QKKAASIFV
+17 KKAASVFV

-52 LYSPGIDVVTCRHE
+52 LYSPGIEVVTCRHE

-102 SAHQGGIPMV
+102 SAHQGGVPMV

-151 EIANVTARAFHIAQS
+151 EIANVTARAFHIAES

-179 VLETKIDI
+179 VLESKIESE
-187 QDVKQIKI
+187 DVKRIKI

-201 PDKVEEISEILSK
+201 PEKVKEVSNLLSNAK
-214 AQKPVLVV
+214 KPVLVV
-222 GGQIHSSNSARDL
+222 GGQVHISTRSR
-235 VKLVAEKHNLPV
+235 KLVEKIAKAHNLPV
-247 LCTYEHQDIVSHDSI
+247 LCTYEHQDIISNDNL

-273 EPVRKNALE
+273 EPIRKNALE
-282 ADVVLVVGHRFNG
+282 ADLVLVVGHRFNG

-301 KFPSTNQ
+301 KFPSSKQ
-308 TFIHVIPDPNSVGK
+308 MFVHVIPDPNTIGK
-322 IFRTDHAI
+322 IFRTDMGI
-330 VADCED
+330 VADSEN
-336 FLKQLSLIG
+336 FLDQLSKVSNTNTNSER
-345 DKKTINKRNEWV
+345 DEWV
-357 NLCHERYLNNEA
+357 KLCHYRYLNNDA
-369 TLSPRNANDGL
+369 TVTPRNANDGL
-380 DFAHLIDGLGK
+380 DFAHFIDGLGK
-391 LAPDNCIITNDA
+391 IAPENSIITNDA

-410 HHRFPFRS
+410 HHRFPFKS
-418 SMKLIGSEIGAMGM
+418 TMKLIGSEIGAMGM
-432 GIPAAI
+432 GIPAGI
-438 AAAIRYPDRQ
+438 AAALRFPDKQ
-448 VFSLVGDGG
+448 VFSIVGDGG

-468 VAQKAK
+468 VAHKAK
-474 IRVIVANNQHY
+474 IRVIVANNNHY
-485 GTIRYHQELHFPTR
+485 GTIRYHQEVHFPTR
-499 DHYATN
+499 DHYATK
-505 LVNPNFAK
+505 LVNPDFAK
-513 YGESFGLKCFTIEK
+513 YGESFGLKCFTIHNT
-527 IEEILPT
+527 EEILPT
-534 IKKAMQVDGPSLI
+534 IKSAMEVDGPSLI

-562 SQLQMK
+562 SQLQTN
-568 K
+568 

>member
-1 MVVRKQLFRDK
+1 MT
-12 KDLIM
+12 
-17 QKKAASIFV
+17 KKAASVFV

-52 LYSPGIDVVTCRHE
+52 LHSPGIDVVTCRHE

-73 VADAKCTGK
+73 AADAKCTGK
-82 AGVAFVSRG
+82 VGVAFVSRG
-91 PGATNASISVH
+91 PGATNASIAVH

-129 EMDFI
+129 EMDFN
-134 KTFSDMAKHVEQ
+134 KTFSDMAKHIEQ

-151 EIANVTARAFHIAQS
+151 EIANVTARAFHIAES
-166 GIPGPVVIAIPTD
+166 GIPGPVVIAIPAD
-179 VLETKIDI
+179 VLEAKVEIE
-187 QDVKQIKI
+187 DVKKIKI

-201 PDKVEEISEILSK
+201 PSKVKEVSDELNSAK
-214 AQKPVLVV
+214 RPVIVV
-222 GGQIHSSNSARDL
+222 GGQIHVSDKARKL
-235 VKLVAEKHNLPV
+235 VQIVAEKYNLPV
-247 LCTYEHQDIVSHDSI
+247 LCTYEHQDIFSHDHK

-273 EPVRKNALE
+273 EPIRQNALE
-282 ADVVLVVGHRFNG
+282 ADLVLVVGHRFNG

-301 KFPSTNQ
+301 KFPSLTQ
-308 TFIHVIPDPNSVGK
+308 KFIHVLPDSNSIGK
-322 IFRTDHAI
+322 IFRTDLSI
-330 VADCED
+330 VADGEN
-336 FLKQLSLIG
+336 FLEQLSLIE
-345 DKKTINKRNEWV
+345 DTKTSSNKDEWV
-357 NLCHERYLNNEA
+357 KLCHKRYLENDA
-369 TLSPRNANDGL
+369 TKPPRNANDGL

-391 LAPDNCIITNDA
+391 LAPQNSIITNDA

-410 HHRFPFRS
+410 HHRFPFKS

-432 GIPAAI
+432 GIPAGV
-438 AAAIRYPDRQ
+438 AASLRYPDRQ
-448 VFSLVGDGG
+448 IFSIVGDGG

-485 GTIRYHQELHFPTR
+485 GTIRYHQEVHFPTR
-499 DHYATN
+499 NHYATN

-513 YGESFGLKCFTIEK
+513 YGESFGLKCFTINEV
-527 IEEILPT
+527 EEVIPT
-534 IKKAMQVDGPSLI
+534 IQKAMEVDGPSLI
-547 EFKMSLELNTSTTTI
+547 EFKMSLELNTSTTTLT
-562 SQLQMK
+562 QLQMK
-568 K
+568 

>member
-1 MVVRKQLFRDK
+1 
-12 KDLIM
+12 
-17 QKKAASIFV
+17 
-26 QTLKNHGVD
+26 
-35 RFFCVP
+35 
-41 GESYLSVMDEL
+41 MDEL
-52 LYSPGIDVVTCRHE
+52 LHSPGIDVVTCRHE

-112 LFIGQVNRI
+112 LFIGQINRI

-151 EIANVTARAFHIAQS
+151 EIANVTARAFHIAES

-179 VLETKIDI
+179 VLESKVEIA
-187 QDVKQIKI
+187 DVKQIKI

-201 PDKVEEISEILSK
+201 PSKVKEVSDELYSAK
-214 AQKPVLVV
+214 RPVLVV
-222 GGQIHSSNSARDL
+222 GGQIHISDKARKL
-235 VKLVAEKHNLPV
+235 VQIVAEKYNLPV
-247 LCTYEHQDIVSHDSI
+247 LCTYEHQDIFSHNHK

-273 EPVRKNALE
+273 EPIRQNALE
-282 ADVVLVVGHRFNG
+282 ADLVLVVGHRFNG

-301 KFPSTNQ
+301 KFPSPKQ
-308 TFIHVIPDPNSVGK
+308 KFIHVLPDPNSIGK
-322 IFRTDHAI
+322 IFRTDLSI
-330 VADCED
+330 VADGEN
-336 FLKQLSLIG
+336 FLEQLSIIDG
-345 DKKTINKRNEWV
+345 NKISSDKDEWV
-357 NLCHERYLNNEA
+357 KLCHKRYLENDA
-369 TLSPRNANDGL
+369 TKPPRNANDGL
-380 DFAHLIDGLGK
+380 DFAHLIDSLGK
-391 LAPDNCIITNDA
+391 LAPEDAIITNDA

-410 HHRFPFRS
+410 HHRFPFKS

-432 GIPAAI
+432 GIPAGV
-438 AAAIRYPDRQ
+438 AAALRYPNRQ
-448 VFSLVGDGG
+448 VFSIVGDGG

-474 IRVIVANNQHY
+474 IRVIIANNQHY
-485 GTIRYHQELHFPTR
+485 GTIRYHQEVHFPTR
-499 DHYATN
+499 NHYATN
-505 LVNPNFAK
+505 LVNPDFAK
-513 YGESFGLKCFTIEK
+513 YGESFGLQCFTINEVED
-527 IEEILPT
+527 IIPT
-534 IKKAMQVDGPSLI
+534 IQKAMEVDGPSLI

-562 SQLQMK
+562 SQLQIK
-568 K
+568 

>member
-1 MVVRKQLFRDK
+1 MS
-12 KDLIM
+12 
-17 QKKAASIFV
+17 KKAASVFV
-26 QTLKNHGVD
+26 QTLKNHDVD

-52 LYSPGIDVVTCRHE
+52 LYSPGIDVITCRHE

-151 EIANVTARAFHIAQS
+151 EIGNVTARAFHIAES

-179 VLETKIDI
+179 VLESKIESK
-187 QDVKQIKI
+187 DVKRIKI

-201 PDKVEEISEILSK
+201 PEKVKEVSNLLSNAK
-214 AQKPVLVV
+214 KPVLVV
-222 GGQIHSSNSARDL
+222 GGQVHISARSR
-235 VKLVAEKHNLPV
+235 KLVEEVAKAHNLPV
-247 LCTYEHQDIVSHDSI
+247 LCTYEHQDIISNDNL

-273 EPVRKNALE
+273 EPIRKNALE
-282 ADVVLVVGHRFNG
+282 ADLVLVIGHRFNG

-301 KFPSTNQ
+301 KFPSSKQ
-308 TFIHVIPDPNSVGK
+308 TFIHVIPDPNTIGK
-322 IFRTDHAI
+322 IFRTDMGI
-330 VADCED
+330 VADSEH
-336 FLKQLSLIG
+336 FLEQISQFSN
-345 DKKTINKRNEWV
+345 DNKNSERDEWV
-357 NLCHERYLNNEA
+357 KLCHYRYLNNDA
-369 TLSPRNANDGL
+369 TVTPRNANDGL
-380 DFAHLIDGLGK
+380 DFAHFIDGLGK
-391 LAPDNCIITNDA
+391 IAPKNSIITNDA

-410 HHRFPFRS
+410 HHRFPFKS
-418 SMKLIGSEIGAMGM
+418 TMKLIGSEIGAMGM
-432 GIPAAI
+432 GIPAGI
-438 AAAIRYPDRQ
+438 AAALRFPDRQ
-448 VFSLVGDGG
+448 VFSIVGDGG

-474 IRVIVANNQHY
+474 IRVIVANNNHY
-485 GTIRYHQELHFPTR
+485 GTIRYHQEVHFPTR

-505 LVNPNFAK
+505 LVNPDFAK
-513 YGESFGLKCFTIEK
+513 YGESFGLKCFTIHST
-527 IEEILPT
+527 EEIVPK
-534 IKKAMQVDGPSLI
+534 IKNAMEVNGPSLI

-562 SQLQMK
+562 SQLQTK
-568 K
+568 

>member
-1 MVVRKQLFRDK
+1 ML
-12 KDLIM
+12 
-17 QKKAASIFV
+17 KKAASVFV

-52 LYSPGIDVVTCRHE
+52 LYSPGIEVVTCRHE

-102 SAHQGGIPMV
+102 SAHQGGVPMV

-151 EIANVTARAFHIAQS
+151 EIANVTARAFHIAES

-179 VLETKIDI
+179 VLESKIESE
-187 QDVKQIKI
+187 DVKRIKI

-201 PDKVEEISEILSK
+201 PEKVKEVSNLLSNAK
-214 AQKPVLVV
+214 KPVLVV
-222 GGQIHSSNSARDL
+222 GGQVHISTKSR
-235 VKLVAEKHNLPV
+235 KLVEKIAKAHNLPV
-247 LCTYEHQDIVSHDSI
+247 LCTYEHQDIISNDNL

-273 EPVRKNALE
+273 EPIRKNALE
-282 ADVVLVVGHRFNG
+282 ADLVLVVGHRFNG

-301 KFPSTNQ
+301 KFPSSKQ
-308 TFIHVIPDPNSVGK
+308 MFIHVIPDPNTIGK
-322 IFRTDHAI
+322 IFRTDMGI
-330 VADCED
+330 VADSEN
-336 FLKQLSLIG
+336 FLEQLSNFV
-345 DKKTINKRNEWV
+345 TNCRNSERDEWV
-357 NLCHERYLNNEA
+357 KLCHYRYLNNDA
-369 TLSPRNANDGL
+369 TATPRNANDGL
-380 DFAHLIDGLGK
+380 DFAHFIDGLGEI
-391 LAPDNCIITNDA
+391 APENSIITNDA

-410 HHRFPFRS
+410 HHRFPFKS
-418 SMKLIGSEIGAMGM
+418 TMKLIGSEIGAMGM
-432 GIPAAI
+432 GIPAGI
-438 AAAIRYPDRQ
+438 AAALRFPDKQ
-448 VFSLVGDGG
+448 VFSIVGDGG

-468 VAQKAK
+468 VAHKAK
-474 IRVIVANNQHY
+474 IRVIVANNNHY
-485 GTIRYHQELHFPTR
+485 GTIRYHQEVHFPTR
-499 DHYATN
+499 DHYATK
-505 LVNPNFAK
+505 LVNPDFAK
-513 YGESFGLKCFTIEK
+513 YGESFGLKCFTIHNT
-527 IEEILPT
+527 EEILPT
-534 IKKAMQVDGPSLI
+534 IKSAMKVDGPSLI

-562 SQLQMK
+562 SQLQTN
-568 K
+568 

>member
-1 MVVRKQLFRDK
+1 MS
-12 KDLIM
+12 
-17 QKKAASIFV
+17 KKAASVFV

-52 LYSPGIDVVTCRHE
+52 LYLPGIEVVTCRHE

-82 AGVAFVSRG
+82 TGVAFVSRG

-102 SAHQGGIPMV
+102 SAHQGGVPMV

-151 EIANVTARAFHIAQS
+151 EIANVTARAFHIAES

-179 VLETKIDI
+179 VLESKIESE
-187 QDVKQIKI
+187 DVKRIKI

-201 PDKVEEISEILSK
+201 PDKVKEVSNLLSNAK
-214 AQKPVLVV
+214 KPVLVV
-222 GGQIHSSNSARDL
+222 GGQVHSSTRAR
-235 VKLVAEKHNLPV
+235 KLVEEVSKTYNLPV
-247 LCTYEHQDIVSHDSI
+247 LCTYEHQDIISNDNL

-273 EPVRKNALE
+273 EPIRKNALE
-282 ADVVLVVGHRFNG
+282 ADLVLVVGHRFNG

-301 KFPSTNQ
+301 KFPSSKQ
-308 TFIHVIPDPNSVGK
+308 TFIHVIPDPNTIGK
-322 IFRTDHAI
+322 IFRTDMGI
-330 VADCED
+330 VADSEN
-336 FLKQLSLIG
+336 FLEQLSKIQNNNSNTER
-345 DKKTINKRNEWV
+345 DEWV
-357 NLCHERYLNNEA
+357 KLCHHRYSNNDA
-369 TLSPRNANDGL
+369 TLAPRNANDGL
-380 DFAHLIDGLGK
+380 DFAHLIDALGQ
-391 LAPDNCIITNDA
+391 LAPDNSIITNDA

-410 HHRFPFRS
+410 HHRFPFKS
-418 SMKLIGSEIGAMGM
+418 TMKLIGSEIGAMGM
-432 GIPAAI
+432 GIPAGI
-438 AAAIRYPDRQ
+438 AAALRFPDRQ
-448 VFSLVGDGG
+448 VFSIVGDGG

-474 IRVIVANNQHY
+474 IRVIVANNNHY
-485 GTIRYHQELHFPTR
+485 GTIRYHQEVHFPTR

-505 LVNPNFAK
+505 LVNPDFAK
-513 YGESFGLKCFTIEK
+513 YGESFGLKCFTIYDT
-527 IEEILPT
+527 EEILPT
-534 IKKAMQVDGPSLI
+534 IKRAMEVDGPSLI

-562 SQLQMK
+562 SQLQTK
-568 K
+568 

>member
-1 MVVRKQLFRDK
+1 MT
-12 KDLIM
+12 
-17 QKKAASIFV
+17 KKAASVFV

-52 LYSPGIDVVTCRHE
+52 LHSPGIDVVTCRHE

-112 LFIGQVNRI
+112 LFIGQINRI

-151 EIANVTARAFHIAQS
+151 EIANVTARAFHIAES

-179 VLETKIDI
+179 VLETKVEIA
-187 QDVKQIKI
+187 DVKQIKI
-195 NPPLAF
+195 NPPLPF
-201 PDKVEEISEILSK
+201 PSKVKEVSDELHSAK
-214 AQKPVLVV
+214 RPVLVV
-222 GGQIHSSNSARDL
+222 GGQIHVSDKARKL
-235 VKLVAEKHNLPV
+235 VQIVAEKYNLPV
-247 LCTYEHQDIVSHDSI
+247 LCTYEHQDIFSHNHK

-273 EPVRKNALE
+273 EPIRQNALE
-282 ADVVLVVGHRFNG
+282 ADLVLVVGHRFNG

-301 KFPSTNQ
+301 KFPSPKQ
-308 TFIHVIPDPNSVGK
+308 KFIHVLPDPNSIGK
-322 IFRTDHAI
+322 IFRTDLSI
-330 VADCED
+330 VADGEN
-336 FLKQLSLIG
+336 FLEQLSIIDG
-345 DKKTINKRNEWV
+345 NKISSDKDEWV
-357 NLCHERYLNNEA
+357 KLCHKRYLENDA
-369 TLSPRNANDGL
+369 TKPPRNANDGL
-380 DFAHLIDGLGK
+380 DFAHLIDSLGK
-391 LAPDNCIITNDA
+391 LAPEDAIITNDA

-410 HHRFPFRS
+410 HHRFPFKS

-432 GIPAAI
+432 GIPAGV
-438 AAAIRYPDRQ
+438 AAALRYPNRQ
-448 VFSLVGDGG
+448 VFSIVGDGG

-474 IRVIVANNQHY
+474 IRVIIANNQHY
-485 GTIRYHQELHFPTR
+485 GTIRYHQEVHFPSR
-499 DHYATN
+499 NHYATN
-505 LVNPNFAK
+505 LVNPDFAK
-513 YGESFGLKCFTIEK
+513 YGESFGLQCFTINEVED
-527 IEEILPT
+527 IIPT
-534 IKKAMQVDGPSLI
+534 IQKAMEVDGPSLI

-562 SQLQMK
+562 SQLQIK
-568 K
+568 

>member
-1 MVVRKQLFRDK
+1 MT
-12 KDLIM
+12 
-17 QKKAASIFV
+17 KKAASVFV

-52 LYSPGIDVVTCRHE
+52 LHSPGIDVVTCRHE

-112 LFIGQVNRI
+112 LFIGQINRI

-151 EIANVTARAFHIAQS
+151 EIANVTARAFHIAES

-179 VLETKIDI
+179 VLETKVEIADA
-187 QDVKQIKI
+187 KQIKI

-201 PDKVEEISEILSK
+201 PSKVKEVSNELNSAK
-214 AQKPVLVV
+214 RPVIVV
-222 GGQIHSSNSARDL
+222 GGQIHVSDKARKL
-235 VKLVAEKHNLPV
+235 VQTVAEKYNLPV
-247 LCTYEHQDIVSHDSI
+247 LCTYEHQDIFSHDHK

-273 EPVRKNALE
+273 EPIRQNALE
-282 ADVVLVVGHRFNG
+282 ADLVLVVGHRFNG

-301 KFPSTNQ
+301 KFPSPKQ
-308 TFIHVIPDPNSVGK
+308 KFIHVLPDPNSIGK
-322 IFRTDHAI
+322 VFRTDLSI
-330 VADCED
+330 VADGEN
-336 FLKQLSLIG
+336 FLEQLSIIDDNKISS
-345 DKKTINKRNEWV
+345 DKDEWV
-357 NLCHERYLNNEA
+357 KLCHKRYLENDA
-369 TLSPRNANDGL
+369 TKPPRNANDGL
-380 DFAHLIDGLGK
+380 DFAHFIDGLGK
-391 LAPDNCIITNDA
+391 LAPEDAIITNDA

-410 HHRFPFRS
+410 HHRFPFKS

-432 GIPAAI
+432 GIPAGV
-438 AAAIRYPDRQ
+438 AAALRYPNKQ
-448 VFSLVGDGG
+448 VFSIVGDGG

-485 GTIRYHQELHFPTR
+485 GTIRYHQEVHFPTR
-499 DHYATN
+499 NHYATN
-505 LVNPNFAK
+505 LVNPDFAK
-513 YGESFGLKCFTIEK
+513 YGESFGLQCFTINEVED
-527 IEEILPT
+527 IIPT
-534 IKKAMQVDGPSLI
+534 IQKAMAVDGPSLI

-562 SQLQMK
+562 SQLQIK
-568 K
+568 

>member
-1 MVVRKQLFRDK
+1 MT
-12 KDLIM
+12 
-17 QKKAASIFV
+17 KKAASVFV

-52 LYSPGIDVVTCRHE
+52 LHSPGIDVVTCRHE

-112 LFIGQVNRI
+112 LFIGQINRI

-151 EIANVTARAFHIAQS
+151 EIANVTARAFHIAES

-179 VLETKIDI
+179 VLESKVEIADA
-187 QDVKQIKI
+187 KQIKI

-201 PDKVEEISEILSK
+201 PSKVKEVSDELYSAK
-214 AQKPVLVV
+214 KPVLVV
-222 GGQIHSSNSARDL
+222 GGQIHVSDKARKL
-235 VKLVAEKHNLPV
+235 VQIVAEKYNLPV
-247 LCTYEHQDIVSHDSI
+247 LCTYEHQDIFSHNHK

-273 EPVRKNALE
+273 EPIRKNALE
-282 ADVVLVVGHRFNG
+282 ADLVLVVGHRFNG

-301 KFPSTNQ
+301 KFPSPKQ
-308 TFIHVIPDPNSVGK
+308 KFIHVLPDPNSIGK
-322 IFRTDHAI
+322 IFRTDLSI
-330 VADCED
+330 VADGEN
-336 FLKQLSLIG
+336 FLEQLSMV
-345 DKKTINKRNEWV
+345 DSNKVSSNKDEWV
-357 NLCHERYLNNEA
+357 KLCHNRYLENDA
-369 TLSPRNANDGL
+369 TKPPRNANDGL
-380 DFAHLIDGLGK
+380 DFAHLIDSLGK
-391 LAPDNCIITNDA
+391 LASEDAIITNDA

-410 HHRFPFRS
+410 HHRFPFKS

-432 GIPAAI
+432 GIPAGV
-438 AAAIRYPDRQ
+438 AAALRYPNRQ
-448 VFSLVGDGG
+448 VFSIVGDGG

-474 IRVIVANNQHY
+474 IRVIIANNQHY
-485 GTIRYHQELHFPTR
+485 GTIRYHQEVHFPTR
-499 DHYATN
+499 NHYATN
-505 LVNPNFAK
+505 LVNPDFAK
-513 YGESFGLKCFTIEK
+513 YGESFGLQCFTINEVED
-527 IEEILPT
+527 IIPT
-534 IKKAMQVDGPSLI
+534 IQKAMAVDGPSLI

-568 K
+568 

>member
-1 MVVRKQLFRDK
+1 ML
-12 KDLIM
+12 
-17 QKKAASIFV
+17 KKAASVFV

-52 LYSPGIDVVTCRHE
+52 LYSPGIEVVTCRHE

-102 SAHQGGIPMV
+102 SAHQGGVPMV

-151 EIANVTARAFHIAQS
+151 EIGNVTARAFHIAES

-179 VLETKIDI
+179 VLESKIETE
-187 QDVKQIKI
+187 DVKRIKI

-201 PDKVEEISEILSK
+201 PDKVKEVSDLLSNAK
-214 AQKPVLVV
+214 KPVLVV
-222 GGQIHSSNSARDL
+222 GGQVHISARSR
-235 VKLVAEKHNLPV
+235 KLVEEVANTHNLPV
-247 LCTYEHQDIVSHDSI
+247 LCTYEHQDIISNDNL

-273 EPVRKNALE
+273 EPIRKNALE
-282 ADVVLVVGHRFNG
+282 ADLVLVVGHRFNG

-301 KFPSTNQ
+301 KFPSSKQ
-308 TFIHVIPDPNSVGK
+308 MFVHVIPDPNTIGK
-322 IFRTDHAI
+322 IFRTDMGI
-330 VADCED
+330 VADSEN
-336 FLKQLSLIG
+336 FLEQLSNFVNNS
-345 DKKTINKRNEWV
+345 KNNERNEWV
-357 NLCHERYLNNEA
+357 KLCHYRYLNNDA
-369 TLSPRNANDGL
+369 TATPRNANDGL
-380 DFAHLIDGLGK
+380 DFAHFIDGLGEI
-391 LAPDNCIITNDA
+391 APENSIITNDA

-410 HHRFPFRS
+410 HHRFPFKS
-418 SMKLIGSEIGAMGM
+418 TMKLIGSEIGAMGM
-432 GIPAAI
+432 GIPAGI
-438 AAAIRYPDRQ
+438 AAALRFPDKQ
-448 VFSLVGDGG
+448 VFSIVGDGG

-468 VAQKAK
+468 VAHKAK
-474 IRVIVANNQHY
+474 IRVIVANNNHY
-485 GTIRYHQELHFPTR
+485 GTIRYHQEVHFPTR
-499 DHYATN
+499 DHYATK
-505 LVNPNFAK
+505 LVNPDFAK
-513 YGESFGLKCFTIEK
+513 YGESFGLKCFTIHNT
-527 IEEILPT
+527 EEILPT
-534 IKKAMQVDGPSLI
+534 IKSAMKVDGPSLI

-562 SQLQMK
+562 SQLQTS
-568 K
+568 

>member
-1 MVVRKQLFRDK
+1 MT
-12 KDLIM
+12 
-17 QKKAASIFV
+17 KKAASVFV

-52 LYSPGIDVVTCRHE
+52 LHSPGIDVVTCRHE

-112 LFIGQVNRI
+112 LFIGQINRI

-151 EIANVTARAFHIAQS
+151 EIANVTARAFHIAES

-179 VLETKIDI
+179 VLETKVEIADA
-187 QDVKQIKI
+187 KQIKI

-201 PDKVEEISEILSK
+201 PSKVKEVSDELHSAK
-214 AQKPVLVV
+214 KPVLVV
-222 GGQIHSSNSARDL
+222 GGQIHVSTKARKF
-235 VKLVAEKHNLPV
+235 VQIVAEKYNLPV
-247 LCTYEHQDIVSHDSI
+247 LCTYEHQDIFSHDHK

-273 EPVRKNALE
+273 EPIRQNALE
-282 ADVVLVVGHRFNG
+282 ADLVLVVGHRFNG

-301 KFPSTNQ
+301 KFPSPKQ
-308 TFIHVIPDPNSVGK
+308 KFIHVLPDPNSIGK
-322 IFRTDHAI
+322 VFRTDLSI
-330 VADCED
+330 VADGEN
-336 FLKQLSLIG
+336 FLEQLSIIDG
-345 DKKTINKRNEWV
+345 NKISSDKDEWV
-357 NLCHERYLNNEA
+357 KLCHKRYLENDA
-369 TLSPRNANDGL
+369 TKPPRNANDGL

-391 LAPDNCIITNDA
+391 LAPEDAIITNDA

-410 HHRFPFRS
+410 HHRFPFKS

-432 GIPAAI
+432 GIPAGV
-438 AAAIRYPDRQ
+438 AAALRYPNRQ
-448 VFSLVGDGG
+448 VFSIVGDGG

-485 GTIRYHQELHFPTR
+485 GTIRYHQEVHFPTR
-499 DHYATN
+499 NHYATN
-505 LVNPNFAK
+505 LVNPDFVK
-513 YGESFGLKCFTIEK
+513 YGESFGLQCFTINEVED
-527 IEEILPT
+527 IIPT
-534 IKKAMQVDGPSLI
+534 IQKAMAVDGPSLI

-562 SQLQMK
+562 SQLQIK
-568 K
+568 

>member
-1 MVVRKQLFRDK
+1 MT
-12 KDLIM
+12 
-17 QKKAASIFV
+17 KKAASVFV

-52 LYSPGIDVVTCRHE
+52 LHSPGIDVVTCRHE

-112 LFIGQVNRI
+112 LFIGQINRI

-151 EIANVTARAFHIAQS
+151 EIANVTARAFHIAES

-179 VLETKIDI
+179 VLESKVEIA
-187 QDVKQIKI
+187 DVKQIKI

-201 PDKVEEISEILSK
+201 PSKVKEVSNELYSAK
-214 AQKPVLVV
+214 RPVLVV
-222 GGQIHSSNSARDL
+222 GGQIHVSDKARKL
-235 VKLVAEKHNLPV
+235 VQIVAEKYNLPV
-247 LCTYEHQDIVSHDSI
+247 LCTYEHQDIFSHNHK

-273 EPVRKNALE
+273 EPIRQNALE
-282 ADVVLVVGHRFNG
+282 ADLVLVVGHRFNG

-301 KFPSTNQ
+301 KFPSPKQ
-308 TFIHVIPDPNSVGK
+308 KFIHVLPDPNSIGK
-322 IFRTDHAI
+322 IFRTDLSI
-330 VADCED
+330 VADGED
-336 FLKQLSLIG
+336 FLEQLSKIDDNLTSANK
-345 DKKTINKRNEWV
+345 DKWV
-357 NLCHERYLNNEA
+357 SLCHQRYLKNDA
-369 TLSPRNANDGL
+369 TKPPRNANDGL
-380 DFAHLIDGLGK
+380 DFAHLIDGLGQ
-391 LAPDNCIITNDA
+391 LAPEDAIITNDA

-410 HHRFPFRS
+410 HHRFPFKS

-432 GIPAAI
+432 GIPAGI
-438 AAAIRYPDRQ
+438 AAALRYPNRQ
-448 VFSLVGDGG
+448 VFSIVGDGG

-474 IRVIVANNQHY
+474 IRVIIANNQHY
-485 GTIRYHQELHFPTR
+485 GTIRYHQEVHFPTR
-499 DHYATN
+499 NHYATN
-505 LVNPNFAK
+505 LVNPDFAK
-513 YGESFGLKCFTIEK
+513 YGESFGLQCFTINEVED
-527 IEEILPT
+527 IIPT
-534 IKKAMQVDGPSLI
+534 IQKAMKVDGPSLI
-547 EFKMSLELNTSTTTI
+547 EFKMSLELNTSTTTLT
-562 SQLQMK
+562 QLQMK
-568 K
+568 

>member
-1 MVVRKQLFRDK
+1 MT
-12 KDLIM
+12 
-17 QKKAASIFV
+17 KKAASVFV

-52 LYSPGIDVVTCRHE
+52 LHSPGIDVVTCRHE

-112 LFIGQVNRI
+112 LFIGQINRI

-151 EIANVTARAFHIAQS
+151 EIANVTARAFHIAES

-179 VLETKIDI
+179 VLETKVEIADA
-187 QDVKQIKI
+187 KQIKI

-201 PDKVEEISEILSK
+201 PSKVKEVSNELNSAK
-214 AQKPVLVV
+214 RPVIVV
-222 GGQIHSSNSARDL
+222 GGQIHVSDKARKL
-235 VKLVAEKHNLPV
+235 VQTVAEKYNLPV
-247 LCTYEHQDIVSHDSI
+247 LCTYEHQDIFSHDHK

-273 EPVRKNALE
+273 EPIRQNALE
-282 ADVVLVVGHRFNG
+282 ADLVLVVGHRFNG

-301 KFPSTNQ
+301 KFPSPKQ
-308 TFIHVIPDPNSVGK
+308 KFIHVLPDPNSIGK
-322 IFRTDHAI
+322 IFRTDLSI
-330 VADCED
+330 VADGEN
-336 FLKQLSLIG
+336 FLEQLSIIDG
-345 DKKTINKRNEWV
+345 NKISSDKDEWV
-357 NLCHERYLNNEA
+357 KLCHKRYLENDA
-369 TLSPRNANDGL
+369 TKPPRNANDGL

-391 LAPDNCIITNDA
+391 LAPEDAIITNDA

-410 HHRFPFRS
+410 HHRFPFKS

-432 GIPAAI
+432 GIPAGV
-438 AAAIRYPDRQ
+438 AAALRYPNRQ
-448 VFSLVGDGG
+448 VFSIVGDGG

-485 GTIRYHQELHFPTR
+485 GTIRYHQEVHFPTR
-499 DHYATN
+499 NHYATN
-505 LVNPNFAK
+505 LVNPDFAK
-513 YGESFGLKCFTIEK
+513 YGESFGLQCFTINEVED
-527 IEEILPT
+527 IIPT
-534 IKKAMQVDGPSLI
+534 IQKAMAVDGPSLI

-562 SQLQMK
+562 SQLQIK
-568 K
+568 

>member
-1 MVVRKQLFRDK
+1 MT
-12 KDLIM
+12 
-17 QKKAASIFV
+17 KKAASVFV

-52 LYSPGIDVVTCRHE
+52 LHSPGIDVVTCRHE

-112 LFIGQVNRI
+112 LFIGQINRI

-151 EIANVTARAFHIAQS
+151 EIANVTARAFHIAES

-179 VLETKIDI
+179 VLESKVEIA
-187 QDVKQIKI
+187 DVKQIKI
-195 NPPLAF
+195 NPPLPF
-201 PDKVEEISEILSK
+201 PSKVKEVSDELHSAK
-214 AQKPVLVV
+214 RPVLVV
-222 GGQIHSSNSARDL
+222 GGQIHVSDKARKL
-235 VKLVAEKHNLPV
+235 VQIVAEKYNLPV
-247 LCTYEHQDIVSHDSI
+247 LCTYEHQDIFSHNHK

-273 EPVRKNALE
+273 EPIRQNALE
-282 ADVVLVVGHRFNG
+282 ADLVLVVGHRFNG

-301 KFPSTNQ
+301 KFPSPKQ
-308 TFIHVIPDPNSVGK
+308 KFIHVLPDPNSIGK
-322 IFRTDHAI
+322 IFRTDLSI
-330 VADCED
+330 VADGEN
-336 FLKQLSLIG
+336 FLEQLSIIDG
-345 DKKTINKRNEWV
+345 NKISSDKDEWV
-357 NLCHERYLNNEA
+357 KLCHKRYLENDA
-369 TLSPRNANDGL
+369 TKPPRNANDGL
-380 DFAHLIDGLGK
+380 DFAHLIDSLGK
-391 LAPDNCIITNDA
+391 LAPEDAIITNDA

-410 HHRFPFRS
+410 HHRFPFKS

-432 GIPAAI
+432 GIPAGV
-438 AAAIRYPDRQ
+438 AAALRYPDRQ
-448 VFSLVGDGG
+448 VFSIVGDGG

-474 IRVIVANNQHY
+474 IRVIIANNQHY
-485 GTIRYHQELHFPTR
+485 GTIRYHQEVHFPTR
-499 DHYATN
+499 NHYATN
-505 LVNPNFAK
+505 LVNPDFAK
-513 YGESFGLKCFTIEK
+513 YGESFGLQCFTINEVED
-527 IEEILPT
+527 IIPT
-534 IKKAMQVDGPSLI
+534 IQKAMEVDGPSLI

-562 SQLQMK
+562 SQLQIK
-568 K
+568 

>member
-1 MVVRKQLFRDK
+1 MT
-12 KDLIM
+12 
-17 QKKAASIFV
+17 KKAASVFV

-52 LYSPGIDVVTCRHE
+52 LHSPGIDVVTCRHE

-91 PGATNASISVH
+91 PGATNASIAVH

-129 EMDFI
+129 EMDFN
-134 KTFSDMAKHVEQ
+134 KTFSDMAKHIEQ

-151 EIANVTARAFHIAQS
+151 EIANVTARAFHIAES

-179 VLETKIDI
+179 VLEAKVEIE
-187 QDVKQIKI
+187 DVKKIKI

-201 PDKVEEISEILSK
+201 PSKVKEVSDELNSAIR
-214 AQKPVLVV
+214 PVIVV
-222 GGQIHSSNSARDL
+222 GGQIHVSDKARKL
-235 VKLVAEKHNLPV
+235 VQIVAEKYNLPV
-247 LCTYEHQDIVSHDSI
+247 LCTYEHQDIFSHNHK

-273 EPVRKNALE
+273 EPIRQNALE
-282 ADVVLVVGHRFNG
+282 ADLVLVVGHRFNG

-301 KFPSTNQ
+301 KFPSSTQ
-308 TFIHVIPDPNSVGK
+308 KFIHVLPDPDSVGK
-322 IFRTDHAI
+322 IFRTDLSI
-330 VADCED
+330 VADSEN
-336 FLKQLSLIG
+336 FLEQLSLIEYT
-345 DKKTINKRNEWV
+345 KTSSNKNEWV
-357 NLCHERYLNNEA
+357 KLCHKRYLENDA
-369 TLSPRNANDGL
+369 TKPPRNANDGL

-391 LAPDNCIITNDA
+391 LAPHNSIITNDA

-410 HHRFPFRS
+410 HHRFPFKS
-418 SMKLIGSEIGAMGM
+418 SMRLIGSEIGAMGM
-432 GIPAAI
+432 GIPAGV
-438 AAAIRYPDRQ
+438 AASLRYPDRQ
-448 VFSLVGDGG
+448 IFSIVGDGG

-485 GTIRYHQELHFPTR
+485 GTIRYHQEVHFPTR
-499 DHYATN
+499 NHYATN

-513 YGESFGLKCFTIEK
+513 YGESFGLKCFTINEV
-527 IEEILPT
+527 EEVIPT
-534 IKKAMQVDGPSLI
+534 IQKAMEVDGPSLI
-547 EFKMSLELNTSTTTI
+547 EFKMSLELNTSTTTLT
-562 SQLQMK
+562 QLQMK
-568 K
+568 

>member
-1 MVVRKQLFRDK
+1 ML
-12 KDLIM
+12 
-17 QKKAASIFV
+17 KKAASVFV

-52 LYSPGIDVVTCRHE
+52 LYSPGIEVVTCRHE

-102 SAHQGGIPMV
+102 SAHQGGVPMV

-151 EIANVTARAFHIAQS
+151 EIANVTARAFHIAES

-179 VLETKIDI
+179 VLESKIESE
-187 QDVKQIKI
+187 DVKRIKI

-201 PDKVEEISEILSK
+201 PEKVKEVSNLLSNAK
-214 AQKPVLVV
+214 KPVLVV
-222 GGQIHSSNSARDL
+222 GGQVHISTKSR
-235 VKLVAEKHNLPV
+235 KLVEKIAKAHNLPV
-247 LCTYEHQDIVSHDSI
+247 LCTYEHQDIISNDNL

-273 EPVRKNALE
+273 EPIRKNALE
-282 ADVVLVVGHRFNG
+282 ADLVLVVGHRFNG

-301 KFPSTNQ
+301 KFPSSKQ
-308 TFIHVIPDPNSVGK
+308 MFVHVIPDPNTIGK
-322 IFRTDHAI
+322 IFRTDMGI
-330 VADCED
+330 VADSEN
-336 FLKQLSLIG
+336 FLEQLSNFV
-345 DKKTINKRNEWV
+345 TNCRNSERDEWV
-357 NLCHERYLNNEA
+357 KLCHYRYLNNDA
-369 TLSPRNANDGL
+369 TVTPRNANDGL
-380 DFAHLIDGLGK
+380 DFAHFIDGLGK
-391 LAPDNCIITNDA
+391 VAPENSIITNDA

-410 HHRFPFRS
+410 HHRFPFKS
-418 SMKLIGSEIGAMGM
+418 TMKLIGSEIGAMGM
-432 GIPAAI
+432 GIPAGI
-438 AAAIRYPDRQ
+438 AAALRFPDKQ
-448 VFSLVGDGG
+448 VFSIVGDGG

-468 VAQKAK
+468 VAHKAK
-474 IRVIVANNQHY
+474 IRVIVANNNHY
-485 GTIRYHQELHFPTR
+485 GTIRYHQEVHFPTR
-499 DHYATN
+499 DHYATK
-505 LVNPNFAK
+505 LVNPDFAK
-513 YGESFGLKCFTIEK
+513 YGESFGLKCFTIHNT
-527 IEEILPT
+527 EEILQT
-534 IKKAMQVDGPSLI
+534 IKSAMKVDGPSLI

-562 SQLQMK
+562 SQLQTN
-568 K
+568 

>member
-1 MVVRKQLFRDK
+1 MT
-12 KDLIM
+12 
-17 QKKAASIFV
+17 KKAASVFV

-52 LYSPGIDVVTCRHE
+52 LHSPGIDVVTCRHE

-91 PGATNASISVH
+91 PGATNASIAVH

-129 EMDFI
+129 EMDFN
-134 KTFSDMAKHVEQ
+134 KTFSDMAKHIEQ

-151 EIANVTARAFHIAQS
+151 EIANVTARAFHIAES

-179 VLETKIDI
+179 VLEAKVEIE
-187 QDVKQIKI
+187 DVKKIKI

-201 PDKVEEISEILSK
+201 PSKVKEVSDELNSAIR
-214 AQKPVLVV
+214 PVIVV
-222 GGQIHSSNSARDL
+222 GGQIHVSDKARKL
-235 VKLVAEKHNLPV
+235 VQIVAEKYNLPV
-247 LCTYEHQDIVSHDSI
+247 LCTYEHQDIFSHDHK

-273 EPVRKNALE
+273 EPIRQNALE
-282 ADVVLVVGHRFNG
+282 ADLVLVVGHRFNG

-301 KFPSTNQ
+301 KFPSSTQ
-308 TFIHVIPDPNSVGK
+308 KFIHVLPDPNSIGK
-322 IFRTDHAI
+322 IFRTDLSI
-330 VADCED
+330 VADGEN
-336 FLKQLSLIG
+336 FLEQLSLIE
-345 DKKTINKRNEWV
+345 DTKTSSNKDEWV
-357 NLCHERYLNNEA
+357 KLCHKRYLENDA
-369 TLSPRNANDGL
+369 TKPPRNANDGL
-380 DFAHLIDGLGK
+380 DFAHFIDGLGK
-391 LAPDNCIITNDA
+391 LAPEDAIITNDA

-410 HHRFPFRS
+410 HHRFPFKS

-432 GIPAAI
+432 GIPAGV
-438 AAAIRYPDRQ
+438 AAALRYPNRQ
-448 VFSLVGDGG
+448 VFSIVGDGG

-474 IRVIVANNQHY
+474 IRVIIANNQHY
-485 GTIRYHQELHFPTR
+485 GTIRYHQEVHFPTR
-499 DHYATN
+499 NHYATN
-505 LVNPNFAK
+505 LVNPDFAK
-513 YGESFGLKCFTIEK
+513 YGESFGLHCFTINEVED
-527 IEEILPT
+527 IIPT
-534 IKKAMQVDGPSLI
+534 IQKAMEVDGPSLI

-562 SQLQMK
+562 SRLQIK
-568 K
+568 